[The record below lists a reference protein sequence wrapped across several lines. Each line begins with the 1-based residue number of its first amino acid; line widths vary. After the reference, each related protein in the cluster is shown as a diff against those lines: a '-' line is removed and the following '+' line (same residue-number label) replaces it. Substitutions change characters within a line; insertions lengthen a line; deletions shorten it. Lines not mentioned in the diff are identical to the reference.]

1 MSISKKQMTII
12 SYLLN
17 RIITKE
23 DWVNQIEKL
32 QIDQSLS
39 NKLSITKLKK

>member
-1 MSISKKQMTII
+1 MTII
-12 SYLLN
+12 SYSLN
-17 RIITKE
+17 MIITKE

-39 NKLSITKLKK
+39 KKLSIQN